1 MERKNYKISQEVFK
15 FPYNGNFEKNDNE
28 MFSEKFCCCTIKI
41 RKKIIK
47 GIKWSIFYLEVSVSV
62 ANGVIPSQAIGL
74 TIPPQTPAIMRSIH
88 SNADL
93 SKQAIIAQVIQQMP
107 AEIDFTQKE
116 MNELYHLS
124 VECKNNSL
132 SQEELIT
139 KITNLR
145 GGSFVDVVAGLAIIA
160 AIIILANNAN
170 GFQPNPHVNVP
181 PHLQWLYGNNYQPGQ
196 FGYGK
201 GAGPSSITVTGM
213 TQNAGSE
220 KRYPSSGSWDYK
232 EVMRELERQSSSKKV
247 EIEFGDQIYTIK
259 NPYREDAYELGYK
272 LADQIYDSIRESDTD
287 ICDIAQNLGF
297 KADNIKNVK
306 DHVFYNKHYLDRLAP
321 AEPVEY
327 RRFDANIQQALAW
340 KRLETGTHTQDDITW
355 IKHECAERHH
365 ELKYGSGYS
374 EAHDQAQ
381 SRFDGA
387 PWEDQF

>member
-1 MERKNYKISQEVFK
+1 MERKNYNISQEVFK

-74 TIPPQTPAIMRSIH
+74 PIPPQTPAIMRSIH

-116 MNELYHLS
+116 MNELYYLS

-145 GGSFVDVVAGLAIIA
+145 GGSFVDVAAGLAIIA

-201 GAGPSSITVTGM
+201 GVGPRSITVTGM

-220 KRYPSSGSWDYK
+220 KKYPSSGSWDYK
-232 EVMRELERQSSSKKV
+232 EVMRELDRQSSKKRIDV
-247 EIEFGDQIYTIK
+247 QVGDQIYILK
-259 NPYREDAYELGYK
+259 NPYHEGPYELGDK
-272 LADQIYDSIRESDTD
+272 LADQIYESIRESDTD

-306 DHVFYNKHYLDRLAP
+306 DHVFYNEHDLDRYGP
-321 AEPVEY
+321 DQIE
-327 RRFDANIQQALAW
+327 RKQFDPNLQQALAW
-340 KRLETGTHTQDDITW
+340 KRLETGTHTQDDVTW

-365 ELKYGSGYS
+365 ELKYGSGYN
-374 EAHDQAQ
+374 EAHNRAQ
-381 SRFDGA
+381 TRFDGA
-387 PWEDQF
+387 PWENQF